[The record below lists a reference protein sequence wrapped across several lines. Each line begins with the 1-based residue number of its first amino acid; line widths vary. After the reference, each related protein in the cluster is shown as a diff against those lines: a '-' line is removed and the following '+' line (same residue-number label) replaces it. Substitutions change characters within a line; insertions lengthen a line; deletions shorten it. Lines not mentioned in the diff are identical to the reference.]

1 MDRRS
6 FLKGSCKACMVM
18 SAGMLLG
25 ASLLESCA
33 GLGGSVLK
41 VSQNAGKIRMPIS
54 DFAVQKT
61 RLVRVSNYAYD
72 IAVREISEGQFIAL
86 LMKCTH
92 AGQPLTQAGSGF
104 YCTLHGSRFSPT
116 GIVETGPA
124 SQPLAHLPATVENG
138 QLVLT
143 LIDPSKV

>member
-6 FLKGSCKACMVM
+6 FLKGSCKACLLM
-18 SAGMLLG
+18 SAGMMLG
-25 ASLLESCA
+25 ASFLEGCA

-41 VSQNAGKIRMPIS
+41 ASAVGGKIRLPVS
-54 DFAVQKT
+54 DFAMQKT
-61 RLVRVSNYAYD
+61 RLVRVSDYEYD
-72 IAVREISEGQFIAL
+72 IAVREISEGNFLAL

-92 AGQPLTQAGSGF
+92 AGQPLTKTGSGF

-116 GIVETGPA
+116 GIVENGPA
-124 SQPLAHLPATVENG
+124 SQPLAHLPVVMESG